1 MDKIELLRGPDEQN
15 IIYENH
21 DSNSQTQTVSFHF
34 FFREIVKEKKI
45 DAILFLRICVKK
57 VLLEYVKTIT
67 YPKRD

>member
-34 FFREIVKEKKI
+34 FREIVKKKKKI
-45 DAILFLRICVKK
+45 DAILFWRICVKK

>member
-34 FFREIVKEKKI
+34 FREIVKKK
-45 DAILFLRICVKK
+45 KK
-57 VLLEYVKTIT
+57 STPFCFGEYV
-67 YPKRD
+67 

>member
-21 DSNSQTQTVSFHF
+21 DSNSQTQTVRFL
-34 FFREIVKEKKI
+34 FFREIVKKNI
-45 DAILFLRICVKK
+45 DAILLLRICVKK
-57 VLLEYVKTIT
+57 TLLEYVKNIT